1 MDKLSIFDAIFSKDD
16 GDDSADY
23 SGRKGFYTK
32 EFSGSMTKRFQRL
45 LSRPIFRFSR
55 SVADFLSHISARV
68 YGATFFTLGFF
79 SMVMYFLGF
88 SFDNTI
94 LTPIIGGVICLISI
108 LLLIFDKPL
117 PILLQ
122 DFAVTDYVF
131 FEFFC
136 MKRHNVLDSQRSFPL
151 VFAVAIG
158 FIPAI
163 ISAFVPLWQIAL
175 VIVIIVSVYV
185 GMESPE
191 FIFLLSLFAL
201 PYLRYVDNYEIGLV
215 IAVAL
220 CAISFARKVVYG
232 KRVVCVEQYD
242 IFLGLMMLFVLIS
255 GIFLKGVES
264 FSGSVEMIVLALG
277 YMLAGNI
284 ITNRRLAERAI
295 NAIVISASFAAL
307 ISIGQLAY
315 LLLTTIGTPTLND
328 FSGILAR
335 EDGISVFFI
344 AATVFSFGMIKQYGK
359 LHRTIYTTVSILCIL
374 GVVVSGEFFAFITLL
389 IAGVVYIVL
398 QAQKGWIFAIPVLLF
413 TPLLLLILP
422 DNILNMLFYYS
433 PSIVSA
439 ERLYELWSNSFTVFI
454 NNFFVGVGIGSESF
468 AEEMANLGMAG
479 FADSSNLLIEIGLE
493 AGVFA
498 LLCFISMLLT
508 RLRHRNVQY
517 LYVKNSQMKS
527 LVGISGS
534 CLFCLLAFGML
545 NYIWSDPCAYYL
557 FWCIFGIGSALLR
570 VVKKDFADKVLYY
583 EEASALDSSVIDIQI
598 G

>member
-1 MDKLSIFDAIFSKDD
+1 MDKLSIIDAIFSKDD
-16 GDDSADY
+16 SDGLVDY

-32 EFSGSMTKRFQRL
+32 EFSGSMTKRFKRL
-45 LSRPIFRFSR
+45 LSRPFFKFARNI
-55 SVADFLSHISARV
+55 ADFLSHISARA
-68 YGATFFTLGFF
+68 YGTTFFTLGLF
-79 SMVMYFLGF
+79 SMVMYFFGF
-88 SFDNTI
+88 SFDKSV
-94 LTPIIGGVICLISI
+94 LTPIVGGAISLISI

-122 DFAVTDYVF
+122 EFSLTDYIF

-136 MKRHNVLDSQRSFPL
+136 MKRHNVMEGQRSFPL

-158 FIPAI
+158 FIPALL
-163 ISAFVPLWQIAL
+163 SAFVPLWQIAIAI
-175 VIVIIVSVYV
+175 IVIVSVYV
-185 GMESPE
+185 SMESPE
-191 FIFLLSLFAL
+191 FIFLLSLFTL
-201 PYLRYVDNYEIGLV
+201 PYLRYIDNYEIGLV
-215 IAVAL
+215 IAVL
-220 CAISFARKVVYG
+220 VCAISFVRKVIYG
-232 KRVVCVEQYD
+232 KRVVCIEQYD

-255 GIFLKGVES
+255 GIFLKGVAS
-264 FSGSVEMIVLALG
+264 FSGSVEMIVLAFG

-295 NAIVISASFAAL
+295 NAIVISAFFAAL
-307 ISIGQLAY
+307 VSIGQLISVLVNTKGSPD
-315 LLLTTIGTPTLND
+315 LLDL
-328 FSGILAR
+328 SGILAR
-335 EDGISVFFI
+335 EDGMSIFFI

-359 LHRTIYTTVSILCIL
+359 LHRTIYTTVSLVCLL
-374 GVVVSGEFFAFITLL
+374 GVIVTGEFFALITLL
-389 IAGVVYIVL
+389 IAGLVYFIL
-398 QAQKGWIFAIPVLLF
+398 KAHKGWLFTLPILLF
-413 TPLLLLILP
+413 LPLLILLLP

-468 AEEMANLGMAG
+468 AEEMANMGMAG
-479 FADSSNLLIEIGLE
+479 FADSSNLLIELGLE

-498 LLCFISMLLT
+498 LLCFISMLFT
-508 RLRHRNVQY
+508 RLRHRSVQY